1 MSTIKIKLNLVPGD
15 PPGGIL
21 PRVRVSQNDNT
32 DRILQFEIYDGNAEA
47 DLSGISGA
55 YIGGLKPDGNGFTV
69 TCAISGNMAT
79 AILSVQSTVLAGDIP
94 CKLYLIYE
102 EGSVR
107 SATFTMQVDPDPLNA
122 ADYSETE
129 VPDIINFAREAAER
143 AGESADAAALS
154 ESNAAASATAAA
166 NSATSAA
173 TSESNASASATAA
186 AESEDNAKN
195 SETAA
200 SNSETAA
207 ANSATAAANSA
218 TSAST
223 SKSDSEAYAIGER
236 NGSAVP
242 STDPTYHNNSKY
254 YSEVAQQ
261 AAAGGL
267 IPQGTVAFAN
277 LPPLASANVGD
288 MWNISD
294 GFTTTSDFREGA
306 GEHYGPGADV
316 YKTADGYWDVLADVR
331 VTMKGATATTDG
343 ADGECIGPQAGD
355 EDKYWTGAA
364 TWKNDTSKL
373 ITNFTSSDID
383 ANVTGI
389 ITSAGGETAMS
400 AAMTSGDTHGGLFGL
415 ISKSVRNTRKLI
427 NTVKRIWQTVA
438 NAWVSGATYSVGQVV
453 TYTNGHTY
461 ICILDHTA
469 SSSITPLNTTY
480 WEDKTLGDMI
490 ASLNS
495 NYANI
500 APKLLWTNPNPTNGM
515 GAKTI
520 TLDHSGAGYS
530 YYRMICKINSNNT
543 NYVSFDFI
551 KGGKAGLS
559 YPTSSEGQS
568 QNGQM
573 IVFMRE
579 VTASSNTSVTVTIGG
594 FKWASGAYNANETAY
609 IVPYQIIGYNVI

>member
-32 DRILQFEIYDGNAEA
+32 DRILQFELYDGNAEA

-143 AGESADAAALS
+143 AGESADAAATS

-166 NSATSAA
+166 NSATAAA
-173 TSESNASASATAA
+173 TN
-186 AESEDNAKN
+186 
-195 SETAA
+195 
-200 SNSETAA
+200 
-207 ANSATAAANSA
+207 
-218 TSAST
+218 
-223 SKSDSEAYAIGER
+223 KSDSEAYAIGER

-331 VTMKGATATTDG
+331 VTMTGATATTDG

-364 TWKNDTSKL
+364 RWKDDTSKL
-373 ITNFTSSDID
+373 ITKFTSSDIN
-383 ANVTGI
+383 AGETAI
-389 ITSAGGETAMS
+389 ITSAGGETAMP
-400 AAMTSGDTHGGLFGL
+400 AMTGGDTQGSLFVL
-415 ISKSVRNTRKLI
+415 ISKAVRNIRKLI

-438 NAWVSGATYSVGQVV
+438 NAWVSGASYSVGQVV

-461 ICILDHTA
+461 ICKTAHT
-469 SSSITPLNTTY
+469 SSASITPGNTTY
-480 WEDKTLGDMI
+480 WDDKSIGDMI

-495 NYANI
+495 NYANETVFQRSATAVGKWI
-500 APKLLWTNPNPTNGM
+500 DGKAIYRRVIYVASLQTDM
-515 GAKTI
+515 
-520 TLDHSGAGYS
+520 TLISNANIKDFIRVYGSIYNSDHSILRPFGECYGG
-530 YYRMICKINSNNT
+530 NT
-543 NYVSFDFI
+543 NNVNTTTALYLRDNTVKVDCRNEFV
-551 KGGKAGLS
+551 
-559 YPTSSEGQS
+559 GQS
-568 QNGQM
+568 AD
-573 IVFMRE
+573 IVIE
-579 VTASSNTSVTVTIGG
+579 YTTI
-594 FKWASGAYNANETAY
+594 S
-609 IVPYQIIGYNVI
+609 

>member
-1 MSTIKIKLNLVPGD
+1 LSTIKIKLNLVPGD

-32 DRILQFEIYDGNAEA
+32 DRILQFELYDGNAEA

-143 AGESADAAALS
+143 AGESADAAAFS

-166 NSATSAA
+166 NSATAAA

-186 AESEDNAKN
+186 AESEDNAKD

-207 ANSATAAANSA
+207 ANSATAATNSA
-218 TSAST
+218 TSAAT

-242 STDPTYHNNSKY
+242 STDPTYHNNSKF

-331 VTMKGATATTDG
+331 VTMTGATATTDG

-364 TWKNDTSKL
+364 RWESDTSKL
-373 ITNFTSSDID
+373 ITNFTSSDN
-383 ANVTGI
+383 ASETGI
-389 ITSAGGETAMS
+389 ITSSGGDTAMS
-400 AAMTSGDTHGGLFGL
+400 AMTSGDTHGGLFGGL
-415 ISKSVRNTRKLI
+415 SKAVLNARKLI
-427 NTVKRIWQTVA
+427 NTVKKIWQTVA

-461 ICILDHTA
+461 ICKTAHT
-469 SSSITPLNTTY
+469 SSASITPGNTTY
-480 WEDKTLGDMI
+480 WEDKTIGDMI
-490 ASLNS
+490 YSLNS
-495 NYANI
+495 NTLKWLGLNI
-500 APKLLWTNPNPTNGM
+500 TSSQQIWAQETTVTTQGLTTTIQHNG
-515 GAKTI
+515 I
-520 TLDHSGAGYS
+520 LY
-530 YYRMICKINSNNT
+530 
-543 NYVSFDFI
+543 
-551 KGGKAGLS
+551 LS
-559 YPTSSEGQS
+559 YRVGQGSTIVIYKNDYEVSSWFNASTQGTVYGVSSVFTDRFPVKVGDQIVIRREYGS
-568 QNGQM
+568 YTWMNGGVLM
-573 IVFMRE
+573 
-579 VTASSNTSVTVTIGG
+579 
-594 FKWASGAYNANETAY
+594 Y
-609 IVPYQIIGYNVI
+609 

>member
-1 MSTIKIKLNLVPGD
+1 
-15 PPGGIL
+15 
-21 PRVRVSQNDNT
+21 
-32 DRILQFEIYDGNAEA
+32 
-47 DLSGISGA
+47 
-55 YIGGLKPDGNGFTV
+55 
-69 TCAISGNMAT
+69 
-79 AILSVQSTVLAGDIP
+79 
-94 CKLYLIYE
+94 
-102 EGSVR
+102 
-107 SATFTMQVDPDPLNA
+107 
-122 ADYSETE
+122 
-129 VPDIINFAREAAER
+129 
-143 AGESADAAALS
+143 LS

-166 NSATSAA
+166 NSATAAA
-173 TSESNASASATAA
+173 TSESNASESATAA

-218 TSAST
+218 TSAAT

-242 STDPTYHNNSKY
+242 STDPTYHNNSKF

-331 VTMKGATATTDG
+331 VTMTGATATTDG

-364 TWKNDTSKL
+364 RWESDTSKL
-373 ITNFTSSDID
+373 ITNFTSSDN
-383 ANVTGI
+383 ASETGI
-389 ITSAGGETAMS
+389 ITSSGGDTAMS
-400 AAMTSGDTHGGLFGL
+400 AMTSGDTHGGLFGGL
-415 ISKSVRNTRKLI
+415 SKAVLNARKLI

-438 NAWVSGATYSVGQVV
+438 NAWVSGTSYSVGQVV

-461 ICILDHTA
+461 ICKAAHT
-469 SSSITPLNTTY
+469 SSASITPSNTTY
-480 WEDKTLGDMI
+480 WDDKTIGDMI
-490 ASLNS
+490 YSLNS
-495 NYANI
+495 NFA
-500 APKLLWTNPNPTNGM
+500 KL
-515 GAKTI
+515 
-520 TLDHSGAGYS
+520 
-530 YYRMICKINSNNT
+530 T
-543 NYVSFDFI
+543 NYTGDNVTDIVGSSYSSSTVTYKAPTDGFVCGSLHISGVDSRASIYINNGSAVWSCWQQINNITRFPVSPIFVRKNSVIKVAGSNWNGSGLNFI
-551 KGGKAGLS
+551 K
-559 YPTSSEGQS
+559 
-568 QNGQM
+568 
-573 IVFMRE
+573 I
-579 VTASSNTSVTVTIGG
+579 
-594 FKWASGAYNANETAY
+594 
-609 IVPYQIIGYNVI
+609 